1 MADYNRRYNG
11 NGGRSRSA
19 NTNRSRGRDY
29 NNVSNRRNTSYI
41 HGNTVTAP
49 EYETSPRKTRVY
61 REGRRVN
68 DTKRGIRYIE
78 NKQHLTFGYT
88 FFMILLVAGVLGMS
102 IISINIDNQITRKQ
116 KKINSLQQE
125 INMLTSENEIA
136 DYQINSCVDTDAIIK
151 TAKKELGMV
160 EAKDDQISYFKKSS
174 SEYMK
179 QLKDI
184 PKE

>member
-88 FFMILLVAGVLGMS
+88 FFMLLLVAGVLGMS